1 LNPRAEH
8 ERVIVFSRRGGGV
21 FTPERVKAF
30 GDLLQRRQDR
40 VRKLQWGVVAVYLFL
55 LVTPACLPEADA
67 RAGVFDS
74 LARFA
79 EAIFWGI
86 WWPGVILSMLI
97 FGQFWCGLLCPDGTL
112 TEFASRHGR
121 GLKVPIWLLRKPAL
135 PLLLF
140 SLITVYEHLIDAFR
154 SASMTLLIIG
164 GTSLASLCMGLVFG
178 RGKRVW
184 CRFVCPGASI
194 FSLLARCAV
203 LHFKVDRVA
212 WDAAPSPASGG
223 VDCPPLLDVRRLKS
237 NEKCNMC
244 GRCSGHRQAV
254 ALSWRWP
261 GEELAALTPDE
272 VRGWEAAGILFVLI
286 GLLYAVAHWSGSA
299 WHGQLLAAL
308 RHEIGDMAF
317 WQAEAPRWLFSHGA
331 RADLIAALAALSSII
346 GMAFALG
353 ASVGIGLLVA
363 ARGQKKLAGAL
374 AYALIPLSGIGLA
387 LGAVEYSLSILAD
400 NGVAAWNLL
409 PWLRLAGTLTG
420 LFWSVSIAQRLL
432 RCWRRHSARQAF
444 ALPLFAVVAGL
455 LAAAYQ
461 FAPIPA

>member
-1 LNPRAEH
+1 VEH
-8 ERVIVFSRRGGGV
+8 EQLIVFPRRGGSV
-21 FTPERVKAF
+21 FAPERAKAF
-30 GDLLQRRQDR
+30 GDLLQRRQDHI
-40 VRKLQWGVVAVYLFL
+40 RKLQWSIVAVYLFL
-55 LVTPACLPEADA
+55 LVIPACLPETEV

-79 EAIFWGI
+79 EALFWGV

-121 GLKVPIWLLRKPAL
+121 GRKVPGWLYKPAL

-140 SLITVYEHLIDAFR
+140 SLITFYEHSIDAFH
-154 SASMTLLIIG
+154 SASMSLLIIG
-164 GTSLASLCMGLVFG
+164 GTSLASLCTGLIFG

-184 CRFVCPGASI
+184 CRFVCPGAGI

-212 WDAAPSPASGG
+212 WDAAPGPAPGG

-261 GEELAALTPDE
+261 GEELATLEPEE

-286 GLLYAVAHWSGSA
+286 GLLYAVAHWNGSA
-299 WHGQLLAAL
+299 WHRQLLAAL
-308 RHEIGDMAF
+308 RHGIGDTAF
-317 WQAEAPRWLFSHGA
+317 WQAEAPRWLFSRASAH
-331 RADLIAALAALSSII
+331 ADLIDALAALASIV
-346 GMAFALG
+346 GMTFALG
-353 ASVGIGLLVA
+353 VLVGAGLLFA
-363 ARGQKKLAGAL
+363 ARGQKKLADAL

-387 LGAVEYSLSILAD
+387 LGAMEYSLSILAD
-400 NGVAAWNLL
+400 NGVSAWRVL
-409 PWLRLAGTLTG
+409 PWLRLAGMSTG
-420 LFWSVSIAQRLL
+420 LIWSISIAQRLL
-432 RCWRRHSARQAF
+432 RRWRGHSERQTF
-444 ALPLFAVVAGL
+444 VLPLFTAVAGL